1 MRVWRLDCKAIQC
14 MQFYRDADR
23 LAVTRNNPGSEA
35 SPPSAK
41 PSFFRKFAQSTAEAV
56 GSPWAFIA
64 AVAVTLIWAA
74 AGPYY
79 RYSDTWQLVINT
91 GTTIATFLIV
101 FLIQHTQNR
110 DARVIHLKLDE
121 LIRAIGKA
129 RNELVHMEDLSD
141 EELKQLKQEFQKLQT
156 STRRNGNNS
165 SPHTALAEQSNSD

>member
-1 MRVWRLDCKAIQC
+1 
-14 MQFYRDADR
+14 MQIYRNAEH
-23 LAVTRNNPGSEA
+23 LVVTGNNPGSEA
-35 SPPSAK
+35 CPPSEK
-41 PSFFRKFAQSTAEAV
+41 SSPFRKFAQSTAEAV
-56 GSPWAFIA
+56 GSPWAFVA
-64 AVAVTLIWAA
+64 AVAITLAWAA
-74 AGPYY
+74 SGPIFH
-79 RYSDTWQLVINT
+79 YSDTWQLIINT
-91 GTTIATFLIV
+91 VLTIATFLIV
-101 FLIQHTQNR
+101 ILIQHTQNR